1 MTIGYI
7 LIGLLVLILALFFL
21 ARANRPR
28 HSAALPDDSSIIQAQ
43 AAMKKSRAQKRRPRS
58 ESLDAEMTQ
67 IHRGPVRTASPA
79 AREERKGAA
88 QSDTAARLVGLSGSQ
103 KDIELSIPPTGLSI
117 GRSPACEVVIVDHRV
132 SSRHAWIGAVNGK
145 FVLRDL
151 NSTNGTFINARTEA
165 AVGEVE
171 LCHGDTI
178 FFGSHQ
184 GDQFRFLAK

>member
-1 MTIGYI
+1 MMIAYVLT
-7 LIGLLVLILALFFL
+7 GLLVLILALFFF
-21 ARANRPR
+21 ARSSRPR
-28 HSAALPDDSSIIQAQ
+28 RSAAVLDDDSAIQAQ
-43 AAMKKSRAQKRRPRS
+43 AELKKRRARPRRPRS

-79 AREERKGAA
+79 ARQERKGAA
-88 QSDTAARLVGLSGSQ
+88 QADTSARLVGLSASQ
-103 KDIELSIPPTGLSI
+103 KDVELSIPANGLSI
-117 GRSPACEVVIVDHRV
+117 GRSPGCELVIVDHRV
-132 SSRHAWIGAVNGK
+132 SSRHAWIGVVDGK

-165 AVGEVE
+165 AVGEIE